1 MRVLVTGATGE
12 LGRPLVARLLA
23 EGCAVRALVRRPDA
37 MLPTAVERA
46 VGDLAAPASLAA
58 AVAGMDV
65 VVHAGAHLGD
75 GGRVRHAQ
83 VNAAGTRAILAA
95 AADAGVARAIHVST
109 VAVHGRRAHEDV
121 LGPWAPCD
129 PEPERRDDYAWSKI
143 AAEGWAA
150 CVARET
156 GLPIAVLRPG
166 IIWGGRR
173 RFLARVARRAPGA
186 GLLVLGTPDMRLPMV
201 HVDDVVEAAWR
212 ACSAARVP
220 ATPLHVVG
228 PDEPT
233 QAAWLAAHGGDASG
247 RVVYLAAGALLAR
260 LAAGPVPA
268 RARDLAHRLAW
279 ATQSVR
285 FDPAPT
291 AAALGWRPAIPATS
305 PRPAPAPAGAAPL
318 ALAGDAVGERP

>member
-12 LGRPLVARLLA
+12 LGRPLLARLLA

-37 MLPTAVERA
+37 VLPAAVEPA
-46 VGDLAAPASLAA
+46 VGDLAVPASLAA

-75 GGRVRHAQ
+75 GGRARHAC

-95 AADAGVARAIHVST
+95 AAGAGVERAIHVST
-109 VAVHGRRAHEDV
+109 VAVHGRRAQEDL
-121 LGPWAPCD
+121 LGPSAPCD

-156 GLPIAVLRPG
+156 GLAVTVLRPG
-166 IIWGGRR
+166 IIWGGGR
-173 RFLARVARRAPGA
+173 RFLARVARQAPGA
-186 GLLVLGTPDMRLPMV
+186 GLVVLGTPRMRLPMV
-201 HVDDVVEAAWR
+201 HVDDVVEAVWR
-212 ACSAARVP
+212 ACTAARLP
-220 ATPLHVVG
+220 ETPLHVVG

-233 QAAWLAAHGGDASG
+233 QAAWLAAHGSDASR
-247 RVVYLAAGALLAR
+247 RVVYLPAGGLLAR
-260 LAAGPVPA
+260 LAAGPLPA

-285 FDPAPT
+285 FDGGPT
-291 AAALGWRPAIPATS
+291 AFALGWRPGIAATGAV
-305 PRPAPAPAGAAPL
+305 RAPAPVGTASL
-318 ALAGDAVGERP
+318 ALAGDALGERP